1 MPKNGSSDEKKFSDP
16 VDQIALVLR
25 AIKDP
30 QERASLLFDPHRYA
44 ANNRIRLDPG
54 FTEALR
60 SEVARLNQSLV
71 DTEDKSG
78 ITLPRIDDPR
88 TQSLPSFTI
97 RPGEVAALPLAA
109 IVAVAEVVSAV
120 AIVVIAVTEVYQA
133 TKFRTSQAGL

>member
-1 MPKNGSSDEKKFSDP
+1 VPKNELGSPHDKSHRSDLACPKSDQGSSGKGQPGFRSP
-16 VDQIALVLR
+16 
-25 AIKDP
+25 
-30 QERASLLFDPHRYA
+30 PHRYA

-71 DTEDKSG
+71 DAEDKIG

-97 RPGEVAALPLAA
+97 HPREVAALPMAA
-109 IVAVAEVVSAV
+109 IYTVCGVYRPDTSGNFSSK
-120 AIVVIAVTEVYQA
+120 VTS
-133 TKFRTSQAGL
+133 RR